1 MNNIRFYS
9 AKRIIGRGI
18 VNSILIASI
27 VPILIGYAWLAI
39 ASFSTR
45 TEGLL
50 PKDSAGNIGGWTLN
64 NWSFLEDPLI
74 WRVTLNSFILAIG
87 MVIGVGLI
95 SSLAG
100 YALSRMKFP
109 GRKGFLS
116 MTLILHAFPGVT
128 LLISI
133 FFVLRFIAR
142 IPGIGA
148 ILGYNT
154 VGGIALVMVSLEL
167 PLGIWLMKGF
177 FDNVSWDTERSALID
192 GASRIRVWW
201 QIILPQIKPGLAA
214 LSIFTFL
221 IGWSAYL
228 IPATYT
234 IGTKVAN
241 LPVYLNQLQ
250 SETAPTNWNA
260 VSAVGLFQLLPVLIF
275 FIFTQEFL
283 LNIYS
288 GGRKGGA

>member
-1 MNNIRFYS
+1 
-9 AKRIIGRGI
+9 
-18 VNSILIASI
+18 
-27 VPILIGYAWLAI
+27 
-39 ASFSTR
+39 
-45 TEGLL
+45 
-50 PKDSAGNIGGWTLN
+50 
-64 NWSFLEDPLI
+64 
-74 WRVTLNSFILAIG
+74 
-87 MVIGVGLI
+87 
-95 SSLAG
+95 
-100 YALSRMKFP
+100 MKFP

-214 LSIFTFL
+214 LAIFTFL

-250 SETAPTNWNA
+250 SETAPTNWNSVA
-260 VSAVGLFQLLPVLIF
+260 AVGLFQLLPVLIF